1 MLTFTGNPNS
11 VYQIVYEDGTAYLD
25 DMLNENGFLVDENGD
40 VITVNTNQCFW
51 HYIIIVLALIGIA
64 LSLFFKDKRKS
75 QLLAVGIVTI
85 LMLILTI
92 AGWCIWDVIFA
103 ILAEVIM
110 VAVIIWSKKQARR

>member
-110 VAVIIWSKKQARR
+110 VAVIICSKKQARR